1 VSFQFYV
8 LTISCPDR
16 IGIVSRVSTFL
27 ASNECM
33 IKEANHHADGLL
45 SKFFMRIEISSI
57 NMSPQEFE
65 DEFSD
70 IAGEFDMEWTL
81 SSLKP

>member
-1 VSFQFYV
+1 
-8 LTISCPDR
+8 
-16 IGIVSRVSTFL
+16 
-27 ASNECM
+27 M